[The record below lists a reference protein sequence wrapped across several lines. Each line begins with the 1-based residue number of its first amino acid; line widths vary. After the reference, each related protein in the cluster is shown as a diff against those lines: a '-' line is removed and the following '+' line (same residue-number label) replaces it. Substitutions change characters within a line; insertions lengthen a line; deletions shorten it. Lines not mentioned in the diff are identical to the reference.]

1 MQKVNTL
8 RNLEHNVTRNL
19 SSMMSVLSAS
29 PLVNMIFLLP
39 KPLENIFKVLS
50 DRNERHVKVLPLD
63 FEQVILPNKCFETF
77 VLWPKILLMHFL
89 GDTLLTSY
97 DT

>member
-1 MQKVNTL
+1 MF
-8 RNLEHNVTRNL
+8 RNVEHNVVRNL

-29 PLVNMIFLLP
+29 PLVNLIFQLP
-39 KPLENIFKVLS
+39 KLLENIFKVLVNGN
-50 DRNERHVKVLPLD
+50 DRHVKVLPLD
-63 FEQVILPNKCFETF
+63 FEQVILPSKCFETF